1 MNISNKYK
9 YLLDDDNA
17 KLLLS
22 LIKKELP
29 QDSIY
34 INRLFKEI
42 KLIIQFNFTEIFLQV
57 SMILELTKGIPHI
70 IRGSAGSC
78 LLCYL
83 MDITNIDPIKENIT
97 LSRFMHKN
105 RKDIPDI
112 DIDFPSHLRD
122 NIYQKIFAEWENKVA
137 RISNYVLY
145 KQKSALREAIR
156 QEGYRKR
163 IPKNFELNDI
173 FSDIKKI
180 ESINKKK
187 NELLGKMRCY
197 SLHCGGIV
205 IFNEKVPEDLILMRK
220 DNNNITQIKLNKD
233 DTEKQNYIKIDILSN
248 RGLSQLMDISDKP
261 ISSYSLDCHK
271 TLELFKNG
279 DNIGL
284 THSESRAMYKVY
296 KTMQPKSIK
305 EIAIAIA
312 LIRPAASK
320 GYQKADFL
328 RDYNRYKRSNSYII
342 FDDDATLFLKKI
354 LKCDSSTAD
363 NYRRAFAKNK
373 VKQKSECIKLIK
385 QSEIIDDDEQVDII
399 IKRLEQLEYYSFCK
413 SHAYSYAQL
422 IWALAY
428 QKVNNP
434 LKFWW
439 STLNN
444 NNSSYRKWVH
454 FREAQKAGLIICLGS
469 KPFTLNNNILIP
481 KKYYNNIS
489 DNTNINIENQYQYKK
504 YGYWIGDTFLNNC
517 YYYEYWKDITPMHKN
532 INKYIIYNKKMRY
545 ANFYGL
551 IATGRAYKKDD
562 NKGFLTFI
570 TIGSNDGIYHDI
582 IINGY
587 NKINQYDIISGYG
600 KIKLDGSIDV
610 IKWNGIVL

>member
-1 MNISNKYK
+1 MEVDNNINE
-9 YLLDDDNA
+9 NNQNNHR
-17 KLLLS
+17 LLLS
-22 LIKKELP
+22 LIKKEIP
-29 QDSIY
+29 NDPIY
-34 INRLFKEI
+34 INRLFREI
-42 KLIIQFNFTEIFLQV
+42 KLIIKFNFTEVFLQV

-122 NIYQKIFAEWENKVA
+122 EIYKKIFNEWENRVA
-137 RISNYVLY
+137 RISNYVMY

-163 IPKNFELNDI
+163 IPKNFDITEI
-173 FSDIKKI
+173 FSDPKKI
-180 ESINKKK
+180 EQINKKK

-205 IFNEKVPEDLILMRK
+205 IFNEKVPDDLVLMRK
-220 DNNNITQIKLNKD
+220 SQSDNITQIKLNKD
-233 DTEKQNYIKIDILSN
+233 DTERMNYIKIDILSN
-248 RGLSQLMDISDKP
+248 RGLSQLMGISNDKSLIRP
-261 ISSYSLDCHK
+261 LNEYPLDCPK
-271 TLELFKNG
+271 TLEIFKNG
-279 DNIGL
+279 DVIGL
-284 THSESRAMYKVY
+284 THSESRAMCKVY
-296 KTMQPKSIK
+296 KTMQPKTIK

-312 LIRPAASK
+312 LIRPAAAK

-328 RDYNRYKRSNSYII
+328 RDYSIYKRSNSYII

-373 VKQKSECIKLIK
+373 KKEKNECIKLIK
-385 QSEIIDDDEQVDII
+385 QNIDDEERVDII
-399 IKRLEQLEYYSFCK
+399 VKRLEQLEYYSFCK

-428 QKVNNP
+428 CKANNP
-434 LKFWW
+434 LEFWC

-454 FREAQKAGLIICLGS
+454 FREAHKAGLILYLGS
-469 KPFTLNNNILIP
+469 KPLTLNNNKLIP
-481 KKYYNNIS
+481 TKYYSYNNDIV
-489 DNTNINIENQYQYKK
+489 YQYKK
-504 YGYWIGDTFLNNC
+504 YGYWIGNKFMNNC

-532 INKYIIYNKKMRY
+532 INKYIIYDKKIRY
-545 ANFYGL
+545 ANFSGL
-551 IATGRAYKKDD
+551 IATGRPYKKEE
-562 NKGFLTFI
+562 NVGFLTFV
-570 TIGSNDGIYHDI
+570 TISSNDGIYHDLI
-582 IINGY
+582 LNGYNRINYFDIINGY
-587 NKINQYDIISGYG
+587 G
-600 KIKLDGSIDV
+600 KVKLDGSIDV
-610 IKWNGIVL
+610 IKWNGIIL

>member
-1 MNISNKYK
+1 MEI
-9 YLLDDDNA
+9 DDNINQNNQSNHR
-17 KLLLS
+17 LLLS
-22 LIKKELP
+22 LIKKEIP
-29 QDSIY
+29 NDPIY
-34 INRLFKEI
+34 IKRLFREI
-42 KLIIQFNFTEIFLQV
+42 KLIIKFNFTEVFIQV

-122 NIYQKIFAEWENKVA
+122 EIYNKIFNEWENRVA
-137 RISNYVLY
+137 RISNYVMY

-163 IPKNFELNDI
+163 IPKNFELTDI
-173 FSDIKKI
+173 FSDKNII
-180 ESINKKK
+180 DNINHKK

-205 IFNEKVPEDLILMRK
+205 IFNEKVPDDLILMRK
-220 DNNNITQIKLNKD
+220 SQTDNIVQIKLNKD
-233 DTEKQNYIKIDILSN
+233 DTEKMNYIKIDILSN
-248 RGLSQLMDISDKP
+248 RGLSQLMGINKSFIRP
-261 ISSYSLDCHK
+261 LNEYNLDCPK

-279 DNIGL
+279 DVIGL
-284 THSESRAMYKVY
+284 THSESRAMCKVY
-296 KTMQPKSIK
+296 KTMQPTTIK

-312 LIRPAASK
+312 LIRPAAAK

-328 RDYNRYKRSNSYII
+328 RDYSRYKKSNNYII

-354 LKCDSSTAD
+354 LRCDSSTAD
-363 NYRRAFAKNK
+363 NYRRAFSKNK
-373 VKQKSECIKLIK
+373 IKEKKECIKIIK
-385 QSEIIDDDEQVDII
+385 ENINDDEKSDII

-428 QKVNNP
+428 EKVNNP
-434 LKFWW
+434 LNFWC

-454 FREAQKAGLIICLGS
+454 FREAHKAGLILVLGS
-469 KPFTLNNNILIP
+469 KPFTLNNNKLIP
-481 KKYYNNIS
+481 TKYYNIHI
-489 DNTNINIENQYQYKK
+489 NINIDSQLQYKK
-504 YGYWIGDTFLNNC
+504 YGYWIDDKFIDDC

-545 ANFYGL
+545 ANFNGL
-551 IATGRAYKKDD
+551 IATGRPYKKED

-570 TIGSNDGIYHDI
+570 TISSNDGIYHDLI
-582 IINGY
+582 LNGY
-587 NKINQYDIISGYG
+587 NRINEYDIIEGYG
-600 KIKLDGSIDV
+600 KVKLDGSIDV
-610 IKWNGIVL
+610 IKWTGIIL

>member
-1 MNISNKYK
+1 MEIDNNDNESNQ
-9 YLLDDDNA
+9 NNHR
-17 KLLLS
+17 LLLS
-22 LIKKELP
+22 LIKKEIP
-29 QDSIY
+29 NNPIY
-34 INRLFKEI
+34 IKRLFREI
-42 KLIIQFNFTEIFLQV
+42 KLIIQFNFTEVFLQV

-122 NIYQKIFAEWENKVA
+122 EIYKKIFNEWENRVA
-137 RISNYVLY
+137 RISNYVLF

-156 QEGYRKR
+156 MEGYRKR
-163 IPKNFELNDI
+163 IPKNFEITDF
-173 FSDIKKI
+173 FSDRNKI
-180 ESINKKK
+180 DEINKKK

-205 IFNEKVPEDLILMRK
+205 IFNEKVPDDLILRRK
-220 DNNNITQIKLNKD
+220 SKEDNITQIKLNKD
-233 DTEKQNYIKIDILSN
+233 DTEKMNYIKIDILSN
-248 RGLSQLMDISDKP
+248 RGLSQLMG
-261 ISSYSLDCHK
+261 ISSQSLNEYPLDCPK
-271 TLELFKNG
+271 TLEIFKNG
-279 DNIGL
+279 DVIGL
-284 THSESRAMYKVY
+284 THSESRAMHKVY
-296 KTMQPKSIK
+296 KTMQPKTIK

-312 LIRPAASK
+312 LIRPAAAK

-328 RDYNRYKRSNSYII
+328 RDYSIYKRSNSYII

-373 VKQKSECIKLIK
+373 RKEKNECIKLIK
-385 QSEIIDDDEQVDII
+385 QSDIINNDEERVDII

-428 QKVNNP
+428 CKANKP
-434 LKFWW
+434 LEFWC

-454 FREAQKAGLIICLGS
+454 FREAHKAGLNICLGS
-469 KPFTLNNNILIP
+469 KPFTLINNKLIP
-481 KKYYNNIS
+481 TKYFANNY
-489 DNTNINIENQYQYKK
+489 DINIDPQFQYKK
-504 YGYWIGDTFLNNC
+504 YGYWIGNKFINNC

-532 INKYIIYNKKMRY
+532 INKYIIYDKKMRY
-545 ANFYGL
+545 ANFSGL
-551 IATGRAYKKDD
+551 IATGRAYKKEE
-562 NKGFLTFI
+562 NVGFLTFV
-570 TIGSNDGIYHDI
+570 TISSNDGIYHDLI
-582 IINGY
+582 LNGY
-587 NKINQYDIISGYG
+587 NKICHFDIINGYG
-600 KIKLDGSIDV
+600 KVKLDGSIDV
-610 IKWNGIVL
+610 IKWNGLIL

>member
-1 MNISNKYK
+1 MDISNQ
-9 YLLDDDNA
+9 NNQNNHR
-17 KLLLS
+17 LLLS
-22 LIKKELP
+22 LIKKEIP
-29 QDSIY
+29 NDPIY
-34 INRLFKEI
+34 IKRLFREI
-42 KLIIQFNFTEIFLQV
+42 KLIIKFNFTEVFLQV

-122 NIYQKIFAEWENKVA
+122 DIYKKIFTEWENKVA
-137 RISNYVLY
+137 RISSYVLY
-145 KQKSALREAIR
+145 KKKSALREAIR

-163 IPKNFELNDI
+163 IPKNFELTDY
-173 FSDIKKI
+173 FSDQAQ
-180 ESINKKK
+180 INRI
-187 NELLGKMRCY
+187 NEYAKSLLGKMRCY

-205 IFNEKVPEDLILMRK
+205 IFNENVPEDLILERPLSS
-220 DNNNITQIKLNKD
+220 NNIVQIKLNKD
-233 DTEKQNYIKIDILSN
+233 DTEKKNYIKIDILAN
-248 RGLSQLMDISDKP
+248 RGLSQLMGIFNDKSFNDKSLCKP
-261 ISSYSLDCHK
+261 LYEYPLDCPK

-284 THSESRAMYKVY
+284 THSESRAMHKVY
-296 KTMQPKSIK
+296 KTMEPKSIK
-305 EIAIAIA
+305 DIAIAIA

-328 RDYNRYKRSNSYII
+328 RDYTKYKKNNCYII

-354 LKCDSSTAD
+354 LNCDSSTAD

-373 VKQKSECIKLIK
+373 KTEKKECIKLIK
-385 QSEIIDDDEQVDII
+385 ENIQDEERVNLIIN
-399 IKRLEQLEYYSFCK
+399 RLEQLEYYSFCK

-428 QKVNNP
+428 EKVNNP
-434 LKFWW
+434 HKFWC

-454 FREAQKAGLIICLGS
+454 FREAHKAGLKICLGS
-469 KPFTLNNNILIP
+469 KPFTLEGNKLIP
-481 KKYYNNIS
+481 TKYYYNN
-489 DNTNINIENQYQYKK
+489 NYNNKMYQYKK
-504 YGYWIGDTFLNNC
+504 YGYWIDDEFLDNC
-517 YYYEYWKDITPMHKN
+517 FYYEYWKDILSTHKN
-532 INKYIIYNKKMRY
+532 IHKYIICDKKIRY
-545 ANFYGL
+545 ANFCGL
-551 IATGRAYKKDD
+551 IATGRAYKKED
-562 NKGFLTFI
+562 NIGFLTFI
-570 TIGSNDGIYHDI
+570 TICSKDGVYHDI

-587 NKINQYDIISGYG
+587 NKIAQYDIISGYG
-600 KIKLDGSIDV
+600 KVKLDGSIDV
-610 IKWNGIVL
+610 IKWKGIII

>member
-1 MNISNKYK
+1 MFIM
-9 YLLDDDNA
+9 
-17 KLLLS
+17 
-22 LIKKELP
+22 
-29 QDSIY
+29 
-34 INRLFKEI
+34 LFI
-42 KLIIQFNFTEIFLQV
+42 TF
-57 SMILELTKGIPHI
+57 GW
-70 IRGSAGSC
+70 
-78 LLCYL
+78 
-83 MDITNIDPIKENIT
+83 DITNIDPIKENIT

-122 NIYQKIFAEWENKVA
+122 EIYQKIFSEWKSRVA

-163 IPKNFELNDI
+163 IPRVFDITNIFNDR
-173 FSDIKKI
+173 SKI
-180 ESINKKK
+180 ESINQRK

-205 IFNEKVPEDLILMRK
+205 IFNEKVPDDLILMRK
-220 DNNNITQIKLNKD
+220 SQDNIVQIKLNKD
-233 DTEKQNYIKIDILSN
+233 DTERMNYIKIDILSN
-248 RGLSQLMDISDKP
+248 RGLSQLMGISNYKP
-261 ISSYSLDCHK
+261 LNSYPLDCPK

-296 KTMQPKSIK
+296 KTMQPKTIK

-328 RDYNRYKRSNSYII
+328 RDYSIYKKNGKYII

-354 LKCDSSTAD
+354 LNCDSSTAD

-373 VKQKSECIKLIK
+373 INLKKECIKKIK
-385 QSEIIDDDEQVDII
+385 ENVNNEEKVNII

-413 SHAYSYAQL
+413 SHAFSYAQL

-428 QKVNNP
+428 HKVNNP
-434 LKFWW
+434 LLFWL

-454 FREAQKAGLIICLGS
+454 FREAHKAGIKLCLGS
-469 KPFTLNNNILIP
+469 KPFTLKENKLIP
-481 KKYYNNIS
+481 TKYYN
-489 DNTNINIENQYQYKK
+489 DNDNNDSKFQYKK
-504 YGYWIGDTFLNNC
+504 YGYWINDSFIKEC
-517 YYYEYWKDITPMHKN
+517 YYYEYWKDITPLHKN
-532 INKYIIYNKKMRY
+532 IHKYIVYNKQIKY
-545 ANFYGL
+545 ASFHGL
-551 IATGRAYKKDD
+551 IATGRAYKKEE
-562 NKGFLTFI
+562 NIGFLTFI
-570 TIGSNDGIYHDI
+570 TISSKDGIYHDL

-587 NKINQYDIISGYG
+587 NKINHFDIIKGYG

-610 IKWNGIVL
+610 IKWDGINYNL

>member
-1 MNISNKYK
+1 MNVGIKYK

-17 KLLLS
+17 KILLS
-22 LIKKELP
+22 LIKKEIP
-29 QDSIY
+29 QNDIY

-42 KLIIQFNFTEIFLQV
+42 KLIIQFNFTEVFLQV

-122 NIYQKIFAEWENKVA
+122 EIYKKIFAEWENRVA

-163 IPKNFELNDI
+163 IPKNFEITDF
-173 FSDIKKI
+173 FSDTNKI
-180 ESINKKK
+180 DAINKKK

-205 IFNEKVPEDLILMRK
+205 IFNEKVPEDLILTRKSISK
-220 DNNNITQIKLNKD
+220 DNNNNIVQIKLNKD

-248 RGLSQLMDISDKP
+248 RGLSQLMGISLNKSFNEYP
-261 ISSYSLDCHK
+261 LDCPK
-271 TLELFKNG
+271 TLEIFKNG
-279 DNIGL
+279 NVIGL

-296 KTMQPKSIK
+296 KTMQPKTIK

-312 LIRPAASK
+312 IIRPAASK

-328 RDYNRYKRSNSYII
+328 RDYSRYKKSNSYII

-373 VKQKSECIKLIK
+373 IKQKNECIKLIK
-385 QSEIIDDDEQVDII
+385 ENIDDDERTDII
-399 IKRLEQLEYYSFCK
+399 VKRLEQLEYYSFCK
-413 SHAYSYAQL
+413 SHAFSYAQL

-428 QKVNNP
+428 CKANNP
-434 LKFWW
+434 LEFWC

-454 FREAQKAGLIICLGS
+454 FREAHKAGLILCLGT
-469 KPFTLNNNILIP
+469 KPFRLEENKLIP
-481 KKYYNNIS
+481 TKYYTSHNIIDS
-489 DNTNINIENQYQYKK
+489 QFQYKK
-504 YGYWIGDTFLNNC
+504 YGYWIDDKFINNC

-532 INKYIIYNKKMRY
+532 INKYLIYNKKMRY
-545 ANFYGL
+545 ANFSGL
-551 IATGRAYKKDD
+551 IATGRAYKKEE
-562 NKGFLTFI
+562 NVGFLTFV
-570 TIGSNDGIYHDI
+570 TISSNDGVYHDLI
-582 IINGY
+582 LNGY
-587 NKINQYDIISGYG
+587 NKIYNLDIISGYG

-610 IKWNGIVL
+610 IKWNGIII

>member
-1 MNISNKYK
+1 MEITNDNNYLINQNNESNHR
-9 YLLDDDNA
+9 
-17 KLLLS
+17 LLLS
-22 LIKKELP
+22 LIKKEIP
-29 QDSIY
+29 NDPKY
-34 INRLFKEI
+34 IKRLFREI
-42 KLIIQFNFTEIFLQV
+42 KLIIKFNFTEVFLQV

-122 NIYQKIFAEWENKVA
+122 EIYQKIFAEWDNKVA
-137 RISNYVLY
+137 RISNYVMY

-156 QEGYRKR
+156 LEGYRKR
-163 IPKNFELNDI
+163 IPKNYDINDI
-173 FSDIKKI
+173 FSDKNKI
-180 ESINKKK
+180 ENINKTK
-187 NELLGKMRCY
+187 NELLGTMRCY

-220 DNNNITQIKLNKD
+220 SQENNIVQIKLNKD

-248 RGLSQLMDISDKP
+248 RGLSQLMGINNYKSLNEYP
-261 ISSYSLDCHK
+261 LDCPK

-279 DNIGL
+279 DIIGL
-284 THSESRAMYKVY
+284 THSESRAMCKVY
-296 KTMQPKSIK
+296 KIMQPSTIK

-312 LIRPAASK
+312 LIRPAAAK

-328 RDYNRYKRSNSYII
+328 RDYSRYKKSNNYII

-373 VKQKSECIKLIK
+373 RKEKNECIKLIK
-385 QSEIIDDDEQVDII
+385 ENINDEEKVDII

-428 QKVNNP
+428 SKTNNP
-434 LKFWW
+434 LQFWC

-454 FREAQKAGLIICLGS
+454 FREAQKAGLNICLGS
-469 KPFTLNNNILIP
+469 KPFILNNNKLIP
-481 KKYYNNIS
+481 SKYYTHNIDS
-489 DNTNINIENQYQYKK
+489 QYQYKK
-504 YGYWIGDTFLNNC
+504 YGYWIGDKFLNNC

-532 INKYIIYNKKMRY
+532 THKYIVYNKKMRY

-551 IATGRAYKKDD
+551 IATGRAYKKEDD
-562 NKGFLTFI
+562 VGFLTFI
-570 TIGSNDGIYHDI
+570 TISSNDGIYHDLI
-582 IINGY
+582 LNGY
-587 NKINQYDIISGYG
+587 NKINNFDIINGYG
-600 KIKLDGSIDV
+600 KVKLDGSIDV
-610 IKWNGIVL
+610 IKWNGIIL

>member
-1 MNISNKYK
+1 ME
-9 YLLDDDNA
+9 DDN
-17 KLLLS
+17 KTNQMLLLS
-22 LIKKELP
+22 LIKREIP
-29 QDSIY
+29 NEEIY
-34 INRLFKEI
+34 IKRLFREI
-42 KLIIQFNFTEIFLQV
+42 KLIIQFNFTEVFLQV

-83 MDITNIDPIKENIT
+83 MGITNIDPIKENIT

-122 NIYQKIFAEWENKVA
+122 SIYQKIFAEWENKVA
-137 RISNYVLY
+137 RISNYVYY
-145 KQKSALREAIR
+145 KPKSALREAIR

-163 IPKNFELNDI
+163 IPKNFELTDI
-173 FSDIKKI
+173 FSDKSKI

-205 IFNEKVPEDLILMRK
+205 IFNDKVPEDLILMR
-220 DNNNITQIKLNKD
+220 NTNITQIKLNKD

-261 ISSYSLDCHK
+261 IDSYPLDCPK

-279 DNIGL
+279 NNIGL
-284 THSESRAMYKVY
+284 IHSESRAMHKVY
-296 KTMQPKSIK
+296 KTIQPKTIK
-305 EIAIAIA
+305 EIAISIS

-328 RDYNRYKRSNSYII
+328 RDYSRYKSNINSYII

-354 LKCDSSTAD
+354 LNCDSSTAD

-373 VKQKSECIKLIK
+373 VSIKKECIKLIK
-385 QSEIIDDDEQVDII
+385 ENIDNEEKVDII

-434 LKFWW
+434 LVFWC
-439 STLNN
+439 STLNHT
-444 NNSSYRKWVH
+444 NSSYRKWVH
-454 FREAQKAGLIICLGS
+454 FREAHKAGLTICLGS
-469 KPFTLNNNILIP
+469 KPFKLNGNILIP
-481 KKYYNNIS
+481 TKYYNNI
-489 DNTNINIENQYQYKK
+489 NNIDSQFQYKK
-504 YGYWIGDTFLNNC
+504 YGYWIGDKFIDNC

-532 INKYIIYNKKMRY
+532 INKYIINEKKMRY
-545 ANFYGL
+545 ASFYGL
-551 IATGRAYKKDD
+551 IATGRAYKKEE

-570 TIGSNDGIYHDI
+570 TIGSNDGVYHDI

-610 IKWNGIVL
+610 IKWNGIIL

>member
-1 MNISNKYK
+1 MNVGNKYK
-9 YLLDDDNA
+9 YLLDNDNA
-17 KLLLS
+17 KILLS
-22 LIKKELP
+22 LIKKEIP
-29 QDSIY
+29 QNDIY

-42 KLIIQFNFTEIFLQV
+42 KLIIQFNFTEVFLQV

-83 MDITNIDPIKENIT
+83 MGITNIDPIKENIT

-122 NIYQKIFAEWENKVA
+122 EIYKKIFNEWENRVA

-145 KQKSALREAIR
+145 KHKSALREAIR
-156 QEGYRKR
+156 MEGYRKR
-163 IPKNFELNDI
+163 IPKNFELTDF
-173 FSDIKKI
+173 FSDRNKI
-180 ESINKKK
+180 DAINKKK

-220 DNNNITQIKLNKD
+220 SKDNNIVQIKLNKD
-233 DTEKQNYIKIDILSN
+233 DTERMNYIKIDILSN
-248 RGLSQLMDISDKP
+248 RGLSQLMGINNKP
-261 ISSYSLDCHK
+261 INEYPLDCTK
-271 TLELFKNG
+271 TLEIFKNG
-279 DNIGL
+279 DVIGL
-284 THSESRAMYKVY
+284 THSESRAMHKVY
-296 KTMQPKSIK
+296 KTMQPKTIK

-312 LIRPAASK
+312 IIRPAAAK

-328 RDYNRYKRSNSYII
+328 RDYSIYKKNNSYII

-373 VKQKSECIKLIK
+373 VKIKYECIKLIK
-385 QSEIIDDDEQVDII
+385 QNINDDERVDII
-399 IKRLEQLEYYSFCK
+399 VKRLEQLEYYSFCK

-428 QKVNNP
+428 CKANNP
-434 LKFWW
+434 LEFWC

-444 NNSSYRKWVH
+444 NNSGYRKWVH
-454 FREAQKAGLIICLGS
+454 FREAYKAGLIICLGS
-469 KPFTLNNNILIP
+469 KPFILNNNKLIP
-481 KKYYNNIS
+481 TKYYANN
-489 DNTNINIENQYQYKK
+489 DDINIDSQFQYKK
-504 YGYWIGDTFLNNC
+504 YGYWIGNKFMNNC

-532 INKYIIYNKKMRY
+532 INKYIINNKKIRY
-545 ANFYGL
+545 ANFSGL
-551 IATGRAYKKDD
+551 ISTGRAYKKED
-562 NKGFLTFI
+562 NIGFLTFV
-570 TIGSNDGIYHDI
+570 TISSNDGIYHDLVL
-582 IINGY
+582 NGY
-587 NKINQYDIISGYG
+587 NKINHLDIINGYG

-610 IKWNGIVL
+610 IKWNGLSL